1 MKKIT
6 IVCLLLLVI
15 VGLIIFSLKGDYQ
28 IISANELNSSSAKTT
43 LINKDKTKA
52 TTKIDNKK
60 KKEST
65 KLSQAILEC
74 LSLEN
79 VKNIDDLYQKV
90 SQDAKLDIIKYQN
103 FKLSNEKGER
113 FVFTETTE
121 FNENKKKVKKL
132 SLYLIDESGI
142 PELVKTPFTTNYIS
156 KVEMDDF
163 LSGYN
168 VEEAVIGKGLST
180 QDIDID
186 VETINGNVST
196 LNVHKNGKVLTCY
209 SATDCKCEL

>member
-1 MKKIT
+1 LKKIT
-6 IVCLLLLVI
+6 IVCLLFLVI

-28 IISANELNSSSAKTT
+28 IISANELSSSSAKTT

-52 TTKIDNKK
+52 ATKIDNKK
-60 KKEST
+60 EKESN
-65 KLSQAILEC
+65 KLSQASLEC

-142 PELVKTPFTTNYIS
+142 PELVKSPFTTNYIS

-196 LNVHKNGKVLTCY
+196 LNVQKNGKVLTCY